1 MLLLADLSTPVTD
14 GMEMF
19 RALYSV
25 VVLLLLSALPAIGQT
40 SQPATDQTKT
50 SKVGSITGRV
60 VDESGQPLP
69 NAQVSVEPVEGTHPT
84 APTSTD
90 REGTF
95 KLTGLEPVPYRV
107 HASMPAYISASDEQE
122 GDPPKQ
128 YKIGD
133 SVTFVLTKGG
143 VITGAVTTVT
153 GDPVIGISVHAGMT
167 RDGNGRQMTSS
178 TMVRESL
185 TDDRGIYRIYGLPT
199 GSYTVVAGGSRA
211 YNNTGFGAFDTYLP
225 TYAPSST
232 RDTAAEIS
240 VRAGGE
246 ISNVDIRFRGERGR
260 TISGTASG
268 LGVNGGFSVNLTTV
282 GPGDSQ
288 SNISYFNQPGNSQF
302 VFDGIADGDYYLTA
316 QSSSQRGEQALS
328 EPKLIRVRGADIED
342 IDLTIRALGSVSGRV
357 VLEESRKSECQGRQP
372 PTFKEMFISAW
383 HKETEAT
390 RNQPEFIWSMGAEVN
405 PDSQGNF
412 TIRNLAP
419 SQYYF
424 DAQFTGGSWYL
435 KSISITPSATTGAE
449 SGQTRKAVDAT
460 RVWTNVRTGDR
471 LSGLVFTLAQGAAS
485 FQGQV
490 APTEGETPPEG
501 VLLYLVPAE
510 REAADELLRFY
521 GGETEEGKIELHGL
535 APGRYWILVQP
546 ANDTALSR
554 FTKMLLPD
562 ETETRARLRRD
573 AEAAKTEIELKPCQR
588 MVDFRLPFKPPDYR

>member
-1 MLLLADLSTPVTD
+1 MLLLVALSTPVTD
-14 GMEMF
+14 GVEMF
-19 RALYSV
+19 RTLCT
-25 VVLLLLSALPAIGQT
+25 VLVILLLSALPAIGQT
-40 SQPATDQTKT
+40 SQPATDQTKS

-60 VDESGQPLP
+60 VDESGQPLA
-69 NAQVSVEPVEGTHPT
+69 NAQISIQPVEGIRRTG
-84 APTSTD
+84 PTSTD

-95 KLTGLEPVPYRV
+95 KVTGLDPVPYRV
-107 HASMPAYISASDEQE
+107 HASMPAYINASDEQE
-122 GDPPKQ
+122 SDPPKQ

-143 VITGAVTTVT
+143 VITGRVNTAT
-153 GDPVIGISVHAGMT
+153 GDPIIGIKVHARMI
-167 RDGNGRQMTSS
+167 RDRNGGQMTSS
-178 TMVRESL
+178 TMVRESA

-199 GSYTVVAGGSRA
+199 GTYTVVAGGSHDYA
-211 YNNTGFGAFDTYLP
+211 STGFGAFDTYLP

-232 RDTAAEIS
+232 RDTATEIS
-240 VRAGGE
+240 VRAGEE

-268 LGVNGGFSVNLTTV
+268 LGINGGFSVNLTTV
-282 GPGDSQ
+282 APADSQ
-288 SNISYFNQPGNSQF
+288 SNISNFNQPGNSQF
-302 VFDGIADGDYYLTA
+302 AFHGIADGDYYLTA
-316 QSSSQRGEQALS
+316 QSNPQSGEQALS
-328 EPKLIRVRGADIED
+328 EPKLIEVRGADIEG

-357 VLEESRKSECQGRQP
+357 VLEESKRSECQGKQP

-383 HKETEAT
+383 HKESEAA
-390 RNQPEFIWSMGAEVN
+390 RNQPEFIWSMGEEVN

-412 TIRNLAP
+412 TLRNLAP

-435 KSISITPSATTGAE
+435 KSISITPSATTGAG
-449 SGQTRKAVDAT
+449 SGQARTAVDVT

-490 APTEGETPPEG
+490 VLTEGETPPEG

-521 GGETEEGKIELHGL
+521 GGETEKGKFELHGL

-562 ETETRARLRRD
+562 ETETRAQLRRD

-588 MVDFRLPFKPPDYR
+588 MVDFRLPFKPPSM

>member
-1 MLLLADLSTPVTD
+1 MLPLVALNTPVTD
-14 GMEMF
+14 GVEMF
-19 RALYSV
+19 RTLYSV
-25 VVLLLLSALPAIGQT
+25 LVILLLNVIPAIGQT
-40 SQPATDQTKT
+40 SPPATDQTKT

-60 VDESGQPLP
+60 VDESGHPLP
-69 NAQVSVEPVEGTHPT
+69 NAQVSVEPVEGTRPN

-95 KLTGLEPVPYRV
+95 KVTGLEPVRYRV
-107 HASMPAYISASDEQE
+107 RASMPAYISASDEQE
-122 GDPPKQ
+122 SDPPKQ

-143 VITGAVTTVT
+143 VITGSVTTAT
-153 GDPVIGISVHAGMT
+153 GDPVIGISVQAEMIRDRNGEEMTPSTMT
-167 RDGNGRQMTSS
+167 R
-178 TMVRESL
+178 ESA
-185 TDDRGIYRIYGLPT
+185 TDDRGIYRIYGLPSGT
-199 GSYTVVAGGSRA
+199 YAVVSNGSHS
-211 YNNTGFGAFDTYLP
+211 YNYSGFSAFDTYLP
-225 TYAPSST
+225 TYAPSGT

-240 VRAGGE
+240 VRTGEE

-268 LGVNGGFSVNLTTV
+268 LGINGGFSVNLTTV
-282 GPGDSQ
+282 APADSQ
-288 SNISYFNQPGNSQF
+288 LNISNFNQPGNSQF
-302 VFDGIADGDYYLTA
+302 AFHGIADGDYYLTA
-316 QSSSQRGEQALS
+316 QSNPQNGEQALS
-328 EPKLIRVRGADIED
+328 EPKLIKVRGADIED

-357 VLEESRKSECQGRQP
+357 VLEESKKSECQGKQP

-383 HKETEAT
+383 HKESEAAS
-390 RNQPEFIWSMGAEVN
+390 NQPEFIWSMGEEVN
-405 PDSQGNF
+405 PDSHGNF

-449 SGQTRKAVDAT
+449 SGQARKAVDVT
-460 RVWTNVRTGDR
+460 KVWTNVRTGDR

-485 FQGQV
+485 FQGRV
-490 APTEGETPPEG
+490 VLTEGETPRDG
-501 VLLYLVPAE
+501 MLLYLVPAE
-510 REAADELLRFY
+510 REAADEPLRFY

-546 ANDTALSR
+546 ANDTALSWLE
-554 FTKMLLPD
+554 KMLMPD
-562 ETETRARLRRD
+562 GIETRARLRRD

-588 MVDFRLPFKPPDYR
+588 MVDFRLPFKPPSMY